1 VFVADNQMTWL
12 PYHCHSHGYL
22 FQQNFVNLNMAFG
35 FASMILHTM
44 AIGRTEKDKQSYI
57 FESHNTQHK
66 AIQRENI

>member
-1 VFVADNQMTWL
+1 
-12 PYHCHSHGYL
+12 
-22 FQQNFVNLNMAFG
+22 MAFG